1 MRGNKDNPKARTVV
15 AVSCSSSAVEPT
27 AKRHK
32 QHYCVSISRSS
43 SSRQSSST
51 LLMVVK
57 PLLVVFVLV
66 ALPLRANGH
75 LVYLKNIFESI
86 QPTADALID
95 AIAMEVQSADKP
107 EQNNHLINDN
117 HSINDGDYRTIV
129 RHTRFGEP
137 PQVTSLPSFY
147 PPLPA
152 RSLPYV
158 YAHALHSPLTWPVY
172 QHDALLYD
180 NNNNAHWTTTR
191 WPSATVSSASTR
203 WATASSSL
211 LHKPLTTSTEKPYE
225 RAAGTQ
231 RYIDICAITTTGAYA
246 VPGQAGGV
254 QPFCPYGG

>member
-1 MRGNKDNPKARTVV
+1 MSGNKDNPKARTVV
-15 AVSCSSSAVEPT
+15 AVSCSSSAVQLT

-43 SSRQSSST
+43 RQSSST
-51 LLMVVK
+51 LLMVRI

-95 AIAMEVQSADKP
+95 AIAMEVQSAAEP
-107 EQNNHLINDN
+107 EQNNDLINDN
-117 HSINDGDYRTIV
+117 HSINDGHYRTIV

-152 RSLPYV
+152 SSLPYV

-180 NNNNAHWTTTR
+180 NNNAHWTTR
-191 WPSATVSSASTR
+191 WPSATVSSASR
-203 WATASSSL
+203 WATALSSSSL

-225 RAAGTQ
+225 QAAGTQ